1 MDKAEKKD
9 NYKQSF
15 LERVSKLDRNELQKI
30 LHANTK
36 PPKKIKVW
44 SLVEGFNYDWTRKRS
59 YY

>member
-1 MDKAEKKD
+1 MDKVEKKE

-15 LERVSKLDRNELQKI
+15 LERISKLDRDELQKI

-44 SLVEGFNYDWTRKRS
+44 SLVEGFNYER
-59 YY
+59 

>member
-1 MDKAEKKD
+1 MAKTEKKD

-15 LERVSKLDRNELQKI
+15 LERISKLDRNELQKI

-44 SLVEGFNYDWTRKRS
+44 SLVEGFKYD
-59 YY
+59 

>member
-1 MDKAEKKD
+1 MAKAEKKD

-15 LERVSKLDRNELQKI
+15 LERISKLDRDELQKI

-44 SLVEGFNYDWTRKRS
+44 SLVEGFNYER
-59 YY
+59 

>member
-1 MDKAEKKD
+1 MAKDEKKD

-44 SLVEGFNYDWTRKRS
+44 SLVEGVNYER
-59 YY
+59 

>member
-1 MDKAEKKD
+1 MPKVEKKE

-15 LERVSKLDRNELQKI
+15 LERISKLDRDELQKI

-44 SLVEGFNYDWTRKRS
+44 SLVEGFNYER
-59 YY
+59 

>member
-1 MDKAEKKD
+1 MVKVEKKE

-15 LERVSKLDRNELQKI
+15 LERISKLDRDELQKI

-44 SLVEGFNYDWTRKRS
+44 SLVEGFNYER
-59 YY
+59 